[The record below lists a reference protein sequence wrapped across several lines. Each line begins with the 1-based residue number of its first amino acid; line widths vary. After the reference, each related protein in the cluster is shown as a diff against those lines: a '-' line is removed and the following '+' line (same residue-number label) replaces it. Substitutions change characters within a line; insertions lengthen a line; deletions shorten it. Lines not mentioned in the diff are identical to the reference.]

1 MAHTVTGHSARTDT
15 HRATLTRTA
24 TGSAPLSARAEDQE
38 ADEELALG
46 QAEELKETIGFTGI
60 SNFEVWTKIFVESSQ
75 EHIMEV
81 RGTLTTL

>member
-1 MAHTVTGHSARTDT
+1 
-15 HRATLTRTA
+15 
-24 TGSAPLSARAEDQE
+24 
-38 ADEELALG
+38 LALG